1 MSIVTPKII
10 QSSAEGRLVLSLR
23 VKSNQNKIFHVNL
36 QDRVI
41 KDPYDFIKE
50 SFFLYIPT
58 LLSLL
63 VIDIVVMDIWIY
75 NDFNLSRD
83 IARQRDYMVK

>member
-41 KDPYDFIKE
+41 KDPCDFIKE

-63 VIDIVVMDIWIY
+63 VIDIVVVDIWIY

-83 IARQRDYMVK
+83 IARQRDYMVM